1 MKPQDI
7 ETESFAIIEDELRGR
22 DIPAEHLP
30 VVRRVVHATADFGF
44 VDSLRFH
51 PDAVQAGVA
60 AIRGHANMVTDVNM
74 VKAGISRRFPGDVLC
89 VIGDDEVA
97 AKAKASG
104 STRAATAMRALVDEI
119 RGGIVV
125 IGNAPTALET
135 VIDLSERGE
144 ARPALVVGTPVG
156 FVGAAESKERLIASD
171 LVYISN
177 VGRRGGTP
185 VAVAIVNA
193 LILEAAKS

>member
-7 ETESFAIIEDELRGR
+7 ETKSFAIIEEELRGQ
-22 DIPAEHLP
+22 DIPSEHLP

-44 VDSLRFH
+44 VESLCFH
-51 PDAVQAGVA
+51 PDAVQAGLA
-60 AIRGHANMVTDVNM
+60 AIRAEANIVTDVNM
-74 VKAGISRRFPGDVLC
+74 VKAGISRRFPSDVLC
-89 VIGDDEVA
+89 VIGADEIA
-97 AKAKASG
+97 AKAKACG
-104 STRAATAMRALVDEI
+104 TTRAVAAMQALVEQID
-119 RGGIVV
+119 GGIVV

-135 VIDLSERGE
+135 VIDLSERDD

-156 FVGAAESKERLIASD
+156 FVGAAESKDRLIASD

>member
-7 ETESFAIIEDELRGR
+7 ETKSFEIIEEEFRGM
-22 DIPAEHLP
+22 DIPAERLP

-44 VDSLRFH
+44 VESLRFH
-51 PDAVQAGVA
+51 PGAVQAGLA
-60 AIRGHANMVTDVNM
+60 AIRGGANIVTDVNM
-74 VKAGISRRFPGDVLC
+74 VKAGITRRFPGDVLC
-89 VIGDDEVA
+89 VIGDDEIA
-97 AKAKASG
+97 AKAKACG
-104 STRAATAMRALVDEI
+104 STRAAVAMQSLVEQI

-135 VIDLSERGE
+135 VIDLSERGD

-177 VGRRGGTP
+177 LGRRGGTP

-193 LILEAAKS
+193 LILEATTT

>member
-7 ETESFAIIEDELRGR
+7 ETKSFEIIEEELRGV

-30 VVRRVVHATADFGF
+30 IVRRVVHATADFGF
-44 VDSLRFH
+44 VESLRFH
-51 PDAVQAGVA
+51 QDAVSAGIA
-60 AIRGHANMVTDVNM
+60 AIRAKANIVTDVNM
-74 VKAGISRRFPGDVLC
+74 VKAGITRRFPGEVLC
-89 VIGDDEVA
+89 VIGDDEIAARAKERGTTRAVA
-97 AKAKASG
+97 AMG
-104 STRAATAMRALVDEI
+104 ALAEDI
-119 RGGIVV
+119 DGGIVV

-156 FVGAAESKERLIASD
+156 FVGAAESKDRLIASD

-185 VAVAIVNA
+185 VAVAAVNA
-193 LILEAAKS
+193 LILEATKS